1 MIYGRV
7 IGTVVSTVKHP
18 QFVGEK
24 LLMVQP
30 LDEQS
35 KDDGESFLAVD
46 NAQAGVGDK
55 VLVLSEGNGIRQIM
69 GSKQNPVRRLI
80 IGIVDCVDSE

>member
-18 QFVGEK
+18 TYLGRT

-30 LDEQS
+30 LNEHSQ
-35 KDDGESFLAVD
+35 DDGESFLAVD

-55 VLVLSEGNGIRQIM
+55 VIVLSEGSGIRQLLGATELPI
-69 GSKQNPVRRLI
+69 RRLI
-80 IGIVDCVDSE
+80 VGIVDCVDPA

>member
-30 LDEQS
+30 LNEQNM
-35 KDDGESFLAVD
+35 DDGESFLAVD
-46 NAQAGVGDK
+46 NSQAGVGDK

-69 GSKQNPVRRLI
+69 GNKQNPVRRLI